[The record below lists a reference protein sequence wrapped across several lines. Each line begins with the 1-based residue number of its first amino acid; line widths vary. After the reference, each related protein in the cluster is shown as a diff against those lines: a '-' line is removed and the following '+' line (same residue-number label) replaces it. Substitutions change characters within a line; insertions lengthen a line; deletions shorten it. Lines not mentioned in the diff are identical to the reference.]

1 MNEKYVNL
9 DCGMITTK
17 SDVHSVLRQAIGSP
31 EYVGN
36 NLDAL
41 YDVLTSVKGLQLNFE
56 NFSILSD
63 RLGDYYDRLVKV
75 IVAASNNNPDLK
87 VTISY

>member
-1 MNEKYVNL
+1 MTEKYVNI
-9 DCGMITTK
+9 DCSMIATK
-17 SDVHSVLRQAIGSP
+17 TDLHSVLREAIGSSD
-31 EYVGN
+31 YVGN

-63 RLGDYYDRLVKV
+63 KLGDYYDRLVKV